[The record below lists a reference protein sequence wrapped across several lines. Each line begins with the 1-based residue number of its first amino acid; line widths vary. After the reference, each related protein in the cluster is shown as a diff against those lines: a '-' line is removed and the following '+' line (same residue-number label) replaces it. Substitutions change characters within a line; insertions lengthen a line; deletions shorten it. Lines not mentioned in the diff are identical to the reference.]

1 MDYQET
7 VNRVMSFLKEKEV
20 CSSSRKSHQECYA
33 ALGEY
38 LQTIGQQYDE
48 AVREAWFSQ
57 METRYSISR
66 CVFWEQYVFQ
76 LEEMASTGSISD
88 RRLYQIK
95 PAYEKLPFPLRSAL
109 DRYLNECHNQY
120 TVRTLDTTRIECS
133 MFLLALSDCG
143 IMKTEEIDFQVI
155 CKFIEKN
162 QKSNRHNKVA
172 ICQYASR
179 LLAFW
184 GSVGLCDS
192 HLTYLLDNQMFPH
205 IGRIACFPEKARE
218 QIESLRIES
227 LDFPCSDVLDSI
239 PDFIRTLEKH
249 GYVGT
254 TLKLAEH
261 ALTAHHLFLYFNNLG
276 FHPEI
281 MWLWF
286 EAVRKTLGS
295 SWRHWRRIL
304 SCYLEYTE
312 IGDILPDGKYKYTP
326 TQYDL
331 LPEWCKIPLTAFL
344 EQKQNERRSAGSIR
358 PYRCSCSIFCQY
370 LVQSGM
376 DSFNQLS
383 IETINQFIAQDSHAS
398 FRGLATRF
406 VHLRGFLHFLE
417 DHGHTEKHGLYNCF
431 MSGTA
436 PEEKIVDVLTPEQI
450 SRIEAFRETHHNPIE
465 LRDIAIVLLGL
476 KMGFR
481 ASDVTHLCFSN
492 VNWKKH
498 EISIVMQKTKV
509 EIKLPLPVDVGNA
522 IYSYLKYGRPKSK
535 DNHIFLRAK
544 APHGLLTS
552 KICSKALW
560 RILPEREK
568 VKGGGFHVTR
578 RTFATNLLRN
588 KAEIDTVMDS
598 LGHTDPTSVMKYL
611 LFDESRIQE
620 CSLSLEEAGI
630 SMGGVSA

>member
-1 MDYQET
+1 MDYQKT
-7 VNRVMSFLKEKEV
+7 VNHVVSFLKEKGM

-38 LQTIGQQYDE
+38 LQTTGQQYNE
-48 AVREAWFSQ
+48 AVRDAWFSV
-57 METRYSISR
+57 MKSRYSSNR

-88 RRLYQIK
+88 RRLYQNK
-95 PAYEKLPFPLRSAL
+95 SAYEKLPLSIKIEL
-109 DRYLNECHNQY
+109 DRYLSECKNQY
-120 TVRTLDTTRIECS
+120 TVRTLDTTKIECS

-143 IMKTEEIDFQVI
+143 ITKIDEIDFQCI
-155 CKFIEKN
+155 CKFIEAN
-162 QKSNRHNKVA
+162 QRSNRNNKFTV
-172 ICQYASR
+172 CQYASR

-184 GSVGLCDS
+184 GSIGLCDS
-192 HLTYLLDNQMFPH
+192 NFTYLLDNQLFPH
-205 IGRIACFPEKARE
+205 IGNIICFPEKARE
-218 QIESLRIES
+218 QVESLREES
-227 LDFPCSDVLDSI
+227 LDFPFSDVRDSI
-239 PDFIRTLEKH
+239 PDFIKALENH

-254 TLKLAEH
+254 TLKLALH
-261 ALTAHHLFLYFNNLG
+261 ALTALYLFLYFNKLG

-286 EAVRKTLGS
+286 EEVKKTLGS
-295 SWRHWRRIL
+295 SWQHWRRIL

-312 IGDILPDGKYKYTP
+312 IGDILPDGKYKYAP

-331 LPEWCKIPLTAFL
+331 LPEWCKTPLSTFL
-344 EQKQNERRSAGSIR
+344 EQKRNERRAVGSIR
-358 PYRCSCSIFCQY
+358 PYRCSCSIFCHY
-370 LVQSGM
+370 LVLSGM
-376 DSFNQLS
+376 DNFSQLS
-383 IETINQFIAQDSHAS
+383 IKTINQFVSQDSHS
-398 FRGLATRF
+398 TFRGVATRF

-417 DHGHTEKHGLYNCF
+417 NNGYTEKHGLYNCF
-431 MSGTA
+431 MAGSA
-436 PEEKIVDVLTPEQI
+436 PVEKIVDVLTPDQI
-450 SRIEAFRETHHNPIE
+450 SRIELFRKTHHSPIE

-492 VNWKKH
+492 IDWRKH
-498 EISIVMQKTKV
+498 EISIVMQKTKIA
-509 EIKLPLPVDVGNA
+509 IKLPMPVDVGNA
-522 IYSYLKYGRPKSK
+522 IYSYLKDGRPCSK
-535 DNHIFLRAK
+535 DKHIFLRTK

-568 VKGGGFHVTR
+568 IKGGGFHVTR

-588 KAEIDTVMDS
+588 KAEINTVMDS

-630 SMGGVSA
+630 SMGGALA

>member
-7 VNRVMSFLKEKEV
+7 VNRVMCFLKEKGV

-38 LQTIGQQYDE
+38 LQTTGQQYDE
-48 AVREAWFSQ
+48 TLRDAWFSEMQ
-57 METRYSISR
+57 NRYSSPK
-66 CVFWEQYVFQ
+66 CVSWEQYVFQ
-76 LEEMASTGSISD
+76 LEEMEATGIISD
-88 RRLYQIK
+88 RRLYQNK
-95 PAYEKLPFPLRSAL
+95 SAYDKLPFSLRSSL
-109 DRYLNECHNQY
+109 DQYLNEYNNQY
-120 TVRTLDTTRIECS
+120 TDRTLDVTRIECS

-143 IMKTEEIDFQVI
+143 ITKTEEIDFQVI
-155 CKFIEKN
+155 CNFIEKN
-162 QKSNRHNKVA
+162 QKSNRHKKVT

-184 GSVGLCDS
+184 GSIGLCDS
-192 HLTYLLDNQMFPH
+192 NFTYLLDNQMFPH
-205 IGRIACFPEKARE
+205 VGNITCFPENARTK
-218 QIESLRIES
+218 IESFRAVS
-227 LDFPCSDVLDSI
+227 QDFPCSDVHDSI
-239 PDFIRTLEKH
+239 PDFVRTLEKH

-261 ALTAHHLFLYFNNLG
+261 ALTALYLFLHFNNLG

-286 EAVRKTLGS
+286 ERVRKTLGS

-331 LPEWCKIPLTAFL
+331 LPEWCKTPLSAFL
-344 EQKQNERRSAGSIR
+344 EQKRNEHRSAGTIHS
-358 PYRCSCSIFCQY
+358 YSCSCSIFCHY
-370 LVQSGM
+370 LVASGM
-376 DSFNQLS
+376 DSFSKLS
-383 IETINQFIAQDSHAS
+383 VETINQFAAQDLHAT
-398 FRGLATRF
+398 FRGMATRF

-417 DHGHTEKHGLYNCF
+417 EHGYTEKHSLCNCL
-431 MSGTA
+431 MAGSA
-436 PEEKIVDVLTPEQI
+436 PVEKIVDVLTPEQI
-450 SRIEAFRETHHNPIE
+450 SRIESFRETHHSPIE

-481 ASDVTHLCFSN
+481 ATDVTHLCFSN
-492 VNWKKH
+492 IDWKKH

-509 EIKLPLPVDVGNA
+509 EIKLPMPVDVGNA
-522 IYSYLKYGRPKSK
+522 IYSYLKNGRPKSK
-535 DNHIFLRAK
+535 DNHVFLRSK
-544 APHGLLTS
+544 APHGILTS

-568 VKGGGFHVTR
+568 IKGGGFHVTR

-588 KAEIDTVMDS
+588 NAEIDTVMDS
-598 LGHTDPTSVMKYL
+598 LGHTDPTSIMKYL

-630 SMGGVSA
+630 SMGGAPV

>member
-1 MDYQET
+1 MDYQKT
-7 VNRVMSFLKEKEV
+7 VNHVMSFLKEKGV

-38 LQTIGQQYDE
+38 LQTTGQKYNE
-48 AVREAWFSQ
+48 TVRDAWFSV
-57 METRYSISR
+57 MKTRYSSNK
-66 CVFWEQYVFQ
+66 CVFWEQYIFQ
-76 LEEMASTGSISD
+76 LEEMSSNGSISD
-88 RRLYQIK
+88 RRLYQNK
-95 PAYEKLPFPLRSAL
+95 SAYEKLPLSIRVAL
-109 DRYLNECHNQY
+109 DRYLIECRKQY
-120 TVRTLDTTRIECS
+120 TVRTLDTTAIECS

-143 IMKTEEIDFQVI
+143 ITKIEEIDFQSI
-155 CKFIEKN
+155 CKFIENN
-162 QKSNRHNKVA
+162 QKSNRRNKVA

-184 GSVGLCDS
+184 GRIGLCDS
-192 HLTYLLDNQMFPH
+192 NFTYLLDNQLFPH
-205 IGRIACFPEKARE
+205 IGNISCFPDKTCE
-218 QIESLRIES
+218 QIESLRAES
-227 LDFPCSDVLDSI
+227 QEFPCSDVHDSI
-239 PDFIRTLEKH
+239 PDFVRTLEKH

-261 ALTAHHLFLYFNNLG
+261 ALTALYLFLYFNSLG

-286 EAVRKTLGS
+286 EMVRKTLGS

-312 IGDILPDGKYKYTP
+312 TGDILPDGKYKYAP

-331 LPEWCKIPLTAFL
+331 LPEWCKTPLSAFL
-344 EQKQNERRSAGSIR
+344 EQKRNEHRSAGSIHS
-358 PYRCSCSIFCQY
+358 YRCSCSIFCHF
-370 LVQSGM
+370 LVLSGM
-376 DSFNQLS
+376 DSFSKLS
-383 IETINQFIAQDSHAS
+383 VETINQFVTQDPHAT
-398 FRGLATRF
+398 FRGVATRF

-417 DHGHTEKHGLYNCF
+417 EHGHIEKHGLYNCF
-431 MSGTA
+431 MAGSA
-436 PEEKIVDVLTPEQI
+436 PVEKIVDILTPEQI
-450 SRIEAFRETHHNPIE
+450 SRIELFRKTHHSPIE

-492 VNWKKH
+492 IDWRKH

-509 EIKLPLPVDVGNA
+509 EIRLPMPVDVGNA
-522 IYSYLKYGRPKSK
+522 IYAYLKDGRPKSQN
-535 DNHIFLRAK
+535 NHIFLRAK
-544 APHGLLTS
+544 APYGLLTS

-560 RILPEREK
+560 RILPEREH

-588 KAEIDTVMDS
+588 NAEIDTVMDS

-611 LFDESRIQE
+611 LFDESRIQD